1 MRACRAMSLLLALA
15 FAALRPHAAAADQIQ
30 HDYLSVQ
37 SGEAEDAAPIDPNS
51 VESKVTNG
59 DQANWLSE
67 FWSVVRISYSTP
79 RGASL
84 CTGVLIDSDAVL
96 TAGHCACGTDYT
108 FAIPTGQGDIVTKT
122 AKGYPQLYPGFSCEA
137 QLDKQQ
143 ARDLSLMHFNWVF
156 DGRAPRIAHLLDVQQ
171 STVTRKLAVIGFG
184 KDENGRLPSL
194 PNIAQVPVFSF
205 FCSSGMAARSPCK
218 PFREFALSVAGLD
231 SGATKVDTCEG
242 DSGGPVFAF
251 RRKLKSDDP
260 SAAPTAKGAQEN
272 VLVGIT
278 SRAMQ
283 GVNNIPGLNCGGGGI
298 YTAVG
303 NSDVLNWLMRQGV
316 SLQIVSRLQL
326 AGETPAQ

>member
-1 MRACRAMSLLLALA
+1 MSLLLALA
-15 FAALRPHAAAADQIQ
+15 FAALRPDAAGADKIQ

-37 SGEAEDAAPIDPNS
+37 SGEAEDAAPIDPGS
-51 VESKVTNG
+51 GFSEVKVTNG
-59 DQANWLSE
+59 DQADWLSE

-79 RGASL
+79 RGPSL

-108 FAIPTGQGDIVTKT
+108 FGIPVGRSGPSVKT
-122 AKGYPQLYPGFSCEA
+122 YGAKGYPQLYPGFSCQA
-137 QLDKQQ
+137 SLNNQQ
-143 ARDLSLMHFNWVF
+143 ARDLSLMHFNDKVP
-156 DGRAPRIAHLLDVQQ
+156 DRAPRIAHLLDVQQ
-171 STVTRKLAVIGFG
+171 GTITRKLAVIGFG
-184 KDENGRLPSL
+184 RDENGRLPSL

-218 PFREFALSVAGLD
+218 PFREFALSVAGLG
-231 SGATKVDTCEG
+231 SATAKVDTCEG

-251 RRKLKSDDP
+251 RRILASDDP
-260 SAAPTAKGAQEN
+260 DNAPPAGQPERQEN

-283 GVNNIPGLNCGGGGI
+283 GVDNIPGLNCGGGGI

-303 NSDVLNWLMRQGV
+303 NSDVINWLMRQGV
-316 SLQIVSRLQL
+316 SLRIVSRLQL
-326 AGETPAQ
+326 VGETPAQ